1 MIPARLASTRLP
13 NKALADIGGVPM
25 VVRVAMQAQ
34 LSQAVRVVVATQDNA
49 IVDAVKQA
57 GFEAV
62 LTSTHHL
69 SGTDRLAE
77 ACALLKLAPQT
88 VIVNAQG
95 DEPFID
101 PALINSIA
109 KLIASDEALDM
120 ATACHTILDPIDI
133 DNPNVVKVVLN
144 HCNEALYFSRAAIPF
159 VRDNPS
165 AALSPRPMRH
175 IGIYAY
181 RAGYLQRFSQLS
193 PAPIECLES
202 LEQLRALWFGHRIKL
217 HICATEPAPGVD
229 TPSDLERARAIYLA
243 SQRSATN

>member
-1 MIPARLASTRLP
+1 
-13 NKALADIGGVPM
+13 M

-34 LSQAVRVVVATQDNA
+34 MSQAVRVVVAAQDTA
-49 IVDAVKQA
+49 IVDAVKHA

-62 LTSTHHL
+62 LTSAQHL

-101 PALINSIA
+101 PALINSVA
-109 KLIASDEALDM
+109 NLIANDETLDM
-120 ATACHTILDPIDI
+120 ATACHAINDPIDS
-133 DNPNVVKVVLN
+133 DNRNVVKVVLN
-144 HCNEALYFSRAAIPF
+144 HRNEALYFSRATIPF
-159 VRDNPS
+159 VRDWADDGS
-165 AALSPRPMRH
+165 SPRPMRH

-181 RAGYLQRFSQLS
+181 RAGYLQQFSQLS
-193 PAPIECLES
+193 PAPIERLES

-243 SQRSATN
+243 LQRGATDRKSTRLNSSHRNTSRMPSSA